1 MLALCVI
8 NRDCIRSRHESTD
21 AYPDSHGDLHVGG
34 LADGERMVDELV
46 VVVGRPDV
54 RLVVAHLAR
63 RAKRLLLGDLLAV
76 VCVTSHNI
84 VYYVTRTTFC
94 GTCNTDYK
102 HVTIQT
108 TTSERSSVTLR
119 RLNVFANCL

>member
-54 RLVVAHLAR
+54 RLVVADLTR
-63 RAKRLLLGDLLAV
+63 RAKRLLLSDLLAV
-76 VCVTSHNI
+76 VCVTSH
-84 VYYVTRTTFC
+84 Y
-94 GTCNTDYK
+94 
-102 HVTIQT
+102 
-108 TTSERSSVTLR
+108 TTSQEQHSVARVTLTTSTSQSKRRHQERSSVTLR